1 MVAEMESKGSM
12 SEYNSDEERKNER
25 ISQLLNEL
33 YSLTDFEGIL
43 TQSLEGDHISSSGI
57 IYMAECY
64 EPPVDFTDYDEERCI
79 DTIDSALEKMTE
91 GLSDA
96 DKMLNIKDV
105 LPPISDVMEV
115 IKKYYEDD
123 DILDTFDSWKVFDF
137 VEDSWEMDEHNE
149 KIRSEYEHD
158 LNEEVA
164 DIEEEEK
171 RSILDVLE
179 NGSPDELWSLLADY
193 GMCSNYDYEGIK
205 RAFEKLVEKLKNSNY
220 NQEGVI

>member
-1 MVAEMESKGSM
+1 MVTERESEGSM
-12 SEYNSDEERKNER
+12 SEYNSDEERKNKR

-33 YSLTDFEGIL
+33 YSLTDFEGVL
-43 TQSLEGDHISSSGI
+43 TQSLEGVHISSSDI
-57 IYMAECY
+57 IQMAECY
-64 EPPVDFTDYDEERCI
+64 EPPVSYTDYDEERCI

-91 GLSDA
+91 GLSDV
-96 DKMLNIKDV
+96 DKMVNIKDV
-105 LPPISDVMEV
+105 LPSISDVIEV

-123 DILDTFDSWKVFDF
+123 DILDTFEDWKLFDF
-137 VEDSWEMDEHNE
+137 VEGTWEMDEHDS

-158 LNEEVA
+158 LNEAVA
-164 DIEEEEK
+164 DMEEEEK

-205 RAFEKLVEKLKNSNY
+205 RAFKKLVEKLKKSNY
-220 NQEGVI
+220 NQSSVI